1 MKLILGSDHA
11 AFAEKQTLKA
21 WLKDQYEIVDVGC
34 PTDERCDYPT
44 YATAVVKEVLG
55 QKTLG
60 ILLCGS
66 GIGVSMVANRY
77 AGVRAAL
84 CRTPREAE
92 LSKQH
97 NNANVLCLGARLH
110 TIDELK
116 AIITAWLESS
126 FEGGRHLD
134 RVNLFD
140 GLGEKA

>member
-11 AFAEKQTLKA
+11 AFAEKQALKA
-21 WLKDQYEIVDVGC
+21 WLEASHEIVDVGC
-34 PTDERCDYPT
+34 PTDERCDYPN
-44 YATAVVKEVLG
+44 YAIAVVKEVLA

-60 ILLCGS
+60 VLLCGS
-66 GIGVSMVANRY
+66 GIGVSMTANRY
-77 AGVRAAL
+77 AGIRAAL

-97 NNANVLCLGARLH
+97 NNANILCLGARLH
-110 TIDELK
+110 SIEELK
-116 AIITAWLESS
+116 GIITAWLESS